1 MTRSNHLTVQLGL
14 FLGLT
19 ACFVGL
25 AGCGSNN
32 GGSTGTSGGP
42 PVTNTQPVAVNIG
55 PANNALN
62 EVFTDVTICNPGT
75 TTCQTIPNIEVDTG
89 SEGLRL
95 LSSQV
100 TLSLPAI
107 TDTSGNG
114 LQECVSFADGSYV
127 WGPVAAADVQLAGEK
142 ASSVPIQMISDS
154 SSPPVPSSCASGGGP
169 NENTVAALG
178 ANGILGI
185 GVWQQDCGFGC
196 TPSSTSVPPWYY
208 LCPNSVCTTASVP
221 LASQLQNPV
230 WLFPQ
235 DNNGLMISL
244 PSVPADGAQ
253 TVAGSLIFGVGTQ
266 TDNALGAAQVYTT
279 DAYGDF
285 QTVYN
290 GISYSNSFID
300 SGSNG
305 IFFLDSATLGILE
318 CQNYPGF
325 YCPASTTNFTATN
338 TGLNGTTAPV
348 SFGIAN
354 AEALFAANNSSN
366 VAFSNL
372 GGNNPSSFD
381 WGLPFF
387 YGRKVFIGIENE
399 TGPTGTVGP
408 YWAY

>member
-1 MTRSNHLTVQLGL
+1 MTRSNHLTFQLEF
-14 FLGLT
+14 FLALTAGVVGLT
-19 ACFVGL
+19 
-25 AGCGSNN
+25 GCGSNG
-32 GGSTGTSGGP
+32 GGSPSTSGGP
-42 PVTNTQPVAVNIG
+42 PVNNTQPVAVNLG

-75 TTCQTIPNIEVDTG
+75 TTCQTISNIEVDTG
-89 SEGLRL
+89 SIGLRL

-100 TLSLPAI
+100 KLSLPPV

-127 WGPVAAADVQLAGEK
+127 WGPVAAADIQLAGEK
-142 ASSVPIQMISDS
+142 ASSVPVQIISETPS
-154 SSPPVPSSCASGGGP
+154 FAVPSACASGGGP

-185 GVWQQDCGFGC
+185 GVFQQDCGFGC

-208 LCPNSVCTTASVP
+208 VCPNSVCKVASVP
-221 LASQLQNPV
+221 LTSQLQNPV
-230 WLFPQ
+230 WTFPQ
-235 DNNGLMISL
+235 DNNGVMISL
-244 PSVPADGAQ
+244 PTVPADGAQ
-253 TVAGSLIFGVGTQ
+253 TVAGSLIFGIGTQ

-305 IFFLDSATLGILE
+305 IFFLDSATVGMPI
-318 CQNYPGF
+318 CPNYAGF

-348 SFGIAN
+348 SFSIAN
-354 AEALFAANNSSN
+354 AEALFVANNSSN

-372 GGNNPSSFD
+372 GGDNPSSFD

-399 TGPTGTVGP
+399 TGPTGAIGP

>member
-1 MTRSNHLTVQLGL
+1 MTRSNKLTIQFGFVLALATGLLG
-14 FLGLT
+14 FS
-19 ACFVGL
+19 
-25 AGCGSNN
+25 GCGGNS
-32 GGSTGTSGGP
+32 GGSTSPGGVS
-42 PVTNTQPVAVNIG
+42 PVSNTQAVAVNIG

-62 EVFTDVTICNPGT
+62 EVFTEVTICNPGT
-75 TTCQTIPNIEVDTG
+75 TSCQTIPNVEVDTG

-100 TLSLPAI
+100 TLSLPAV

-127 WGPVAAADVQLAGEK
+127 WGPVAAADIQLAGEK
-142 ASSVPIQMISDS
+142 ASSVPIQIISDNPS
-154 SSPPVPSSCASGGGP
+154 FAVPSSCTSGGGP
-169 NENTVAALG
+169 NENTAAALG

-196 TPSSTSVPPWYY
+196 TPSSTSIPPWYY
-208 LCPNSVCTTASVP
+208 LCPNSVCTVASVP
-221 LASQLQNPV
+221 LLSQLQNPV
-230 WLFPQ
+230 WTFPQ
-235 DNNGLMISL
+235 DNNGVMISL
-244 PSVPADGAQ
+244 PSIPADGAQ
-253 TVAGSLIFGVGTQ
+253 SVAGSLIFGIGTQ
-266 TDNALGAAQVYTT
+266 TDNALGTAKVYTT
-279 DAYGDF
+279 DGYGDF

-290 GISYSNSFID
+290 GISYSNSFLD
-300 SGSNG
+300 TGSNG
-305 IFFLDSATLGILE
+305 IFFLDSATVGMPI
-318 CQNYPGF
+318 CANYPGF
-325 YCPASTTNFTATN
+325 YCPASTTTFTATN

-348 SFGIAN
+348 SFDIAN
-354 AEALFAANNSSN
+354 TEALFAANNGTN

-372 GGNNPSSFD
+372 GGDNPSSFD